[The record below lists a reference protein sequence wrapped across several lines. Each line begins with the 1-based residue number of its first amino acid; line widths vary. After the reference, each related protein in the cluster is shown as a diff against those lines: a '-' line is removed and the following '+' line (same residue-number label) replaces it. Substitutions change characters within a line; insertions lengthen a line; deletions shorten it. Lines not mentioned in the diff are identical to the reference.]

1 MSQMKI
7 LLIGKEMQLLVIIGG
22 IVLFILLFIM
32 ATNGDC
38 PIWPKRHH
46 EIDCDVDPNEDK
58 K

>member
-1 MSQMKI
+1 
-7 LLIGKEMQLLVIIGG
+7 MQLLVIIGG